1 MTRSA
6 KQRARRVYKERGAV
20 LPSRLPL
27 VRLGWLPTRLH
38 DGCALIVVFVPL
50 PFSWFL
56 SLVYCVLVLGVF

>member
-1 MTRSA
+1 M
-6 KQRARRVYKERGAV
+6 